1 MNASP
6 AGVATPVTLP
16 ATTLVARHVSHAYPT
31 DNGPLRVLDQ
41 VSLSLAHNTFTCLVG
56 PSGCGKSTLLH
67 ILSGL
72 VLPLEGSV
80 LLDGEPVGGPHPRIG
95 HVFQQANLM
104 PWRRVLD
111 NIVLPLEL
119 AGVERAAREDAAR
132 DLIALVGLE
141 GFEATYPAELSGGM
155 AQRVAIARAL
165 IQRPEVL
172 LLDEP
177 FGALDAMTRELLGEE
192 LLRIW
197 QARSSTVLM
206 VTHSIAEAILLADRV
221 LVMSPRPGRIEADFP
236 VALPRPRTLDMLH
249 DTTAGE
255 LSHAIRAAIRPAPGE
270 AA

>member
-1 MNASP
+1 MIPGA
-6 AGVATPVTLP
+6 A
-16 ATTLVARHVSHAYPT
+16 TLVAHQISHAYRT
-31 DNGPLRVLDQ
+31 DNGPLPVLDE
-41 VSLSLAHNTFTCLVG
+41 VSLALARNTFTCLVG

-72 VLPLEGSV
+72 VRPSQGSV
-80 LLDGEPVGGPHPRIG
+80 LLDGEPVTEPHPRIG

-104 PWRRVLD
+104 PWRSVLD
-111 NIVLPLEL
+111 NIILPLEL
-119 AGVERAAREDAAR
+119 AGVERPVRENATR
-132 DLIALVGLE
+132 DLIALVGLT
-141 GFEATYPAELSGGM
+141 GFERSYPAELSGGM

-177 FGALDAMTRELLGEE
+177 FGALDAMTRDLLGEE

-206 VTHSIAEAILLADRV
+206 VTHSIPESILLADRV
-221 LVMSPRPGRIEADFP
+221 LVMSPRPGRIEADFA
-236 VALPRPRTLDMLH
+236 VELPRPRTLEMLH
-249 DTTAGE
+249 SPTAGE
-255 LSHAIRAAIRPAPGE
+255 LSRAIRAAIRLAPGE